1 MLSTLALFP
10 GLSPTAL
17 ARICLECYEATPDL
31 SCPCA
36 RGKPRS
42 FSLVNTQAVQQL
54 SLATHLGSGISQRAY

>member
-1 MLSTLALFP
+1 MLSALALFL

-17 ARICLECYEATPDL
+17 AHICLECYEAAPDL

-36 RGKPRS
+36 IGKPKS

-54 SLATHLGSGISQRAY
+54 SLTAHL